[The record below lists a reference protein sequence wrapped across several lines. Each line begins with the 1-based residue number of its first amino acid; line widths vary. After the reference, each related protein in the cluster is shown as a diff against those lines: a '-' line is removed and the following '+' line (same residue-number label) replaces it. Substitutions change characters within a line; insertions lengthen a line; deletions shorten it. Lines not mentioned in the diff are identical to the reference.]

1 MVAAAE
7 RLRDDGVVGTDVP
20 FLKGR
25 LMKEAL
31 HD

>member
-7 RLRDDGVVGTDVP
+7 RLRDDGVVGTDEP